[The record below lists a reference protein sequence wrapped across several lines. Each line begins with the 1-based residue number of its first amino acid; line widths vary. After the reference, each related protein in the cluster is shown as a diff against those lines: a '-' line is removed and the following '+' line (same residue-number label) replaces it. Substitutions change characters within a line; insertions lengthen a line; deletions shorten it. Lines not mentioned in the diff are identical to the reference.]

1 MDWQSRWRN
10 IEVRG
15 VVHADVPALRAAFPD
30 VSLRHI
36 RYRLES
42 GRPDDIGRP
51 LTCPV
56 ELDGRVHASQSAAA
70 RFHKCKPYVV
80 QRYLDQAEGITF
92 AEYLARLRRWRAA
105 RGGK

>member
-1 MDWQSRWRN
+1 MSWQDEWRD
-10 IEVRG
+10 IVVRG
-15 VVHADVPALRAAFPD
+15 EHYYDVEALRDVFG

-42 GRPDDIGRP
+42 GRADLIGRP

-56 ELDGRVHASQSAAA
+56 ELDGRVFDSQSAAA

-80 QRYLDQAEGITF
+80 QRYLDRAEGVTF
-92 AEYLARLRRWRAA
+92 KAYLARLRRKRAA
-105 RGGK
+105 RRRP